1 MEVLKTID
9 VIIVG
14 AGPAGIGVAV
24 VLKRMGLNFVILE
37 KEDVGAS
44 FKKWPEETQF
54 ISPSFTGNFFK
65 MPDLNAITPETS
77 PAFNLLT
84 EHPVGDEYQ
93 LYLKAIS
100 DFYELCI
107 DTGVTVESVQKKKD
121 IFTVTTDKGLYQ
133 SQFLIWAAGEYQYPN
148 RHAFNGAELCTHYS
162 EITRP

>member
-24 VLKRMGLNFVILE
+24 VLKRMGINFLILE
-37 KEDVGAS
+37 KEEIGAS

-84 EHPVGDEYQ
+84 EHPTGEEYQ
-93 LYLKAIS
+93 EYLKVVAE
-100 DFYELCI
+100 FYELTI
-107 DTGVTVESVQKKKD
+107 DTGVTVETVQKRK
-121 IFTVTTDKGLYQ
+121 IFTVNK
-133 SQFLIWAAGEYQYPN
+133 
-148 RHAFNGAELCTHYS
+148 
-162 EITRP
+162 

>member
-1 MEVLKTID
+1 METISINS

-24 VLKRMGLNFVILE
+24 TLKRMGINFVIVE
-37 KEDVGAS
+37 KDSIGSS

-84 EHPVGDEYQ
+84 EHPNGEEYQ
-93 LYLKAIS
+93 EYLEAVS
-100 DFYELCI
+100 EYYDLNI
-107 DTGVTVESVQKKKD
+107 DTGVTVESVKKK
-121 IFTVTTDKGLYQ
+121 K
-133 SQFLIWAAGEYQYPN
+133 N
-148 RHAFNGAELCTHYS
+148 LCFKYVK
-162 EITRP
+162 R